1 MQIDNDIFTK
11 DMARRIYNDLME
23 NSSGQLPFEDFKLN
37 YNLSK
42 KGENNKP
49 LEVDLKIIDEDG
61 DEKSSYY
68 MKYENGFSDYRI
80 IQGNQIIKR

>member
-11 DMARRIYNDLME
+11 DMARRVYYDLMD

-37 YNLSK
+37 YILSK

-49 LEVDLKIIDEDG
+49 LEVDLQIIEQDG

-68 MKYENGFSDYRI
+68 LKYENGFSDYRI

>member
-1 MQIDNDIFTK
+1 MQYDSDIFTK
-11 DMARRIYNDLME
+11 DMARRIYYDLIE
-23 NSSGQLPFEDFKLN
+23 NSSGQLPFKDFKLN
-37 YNLSK
+37 YILSK

-49 LEVDLKIIDEDG
+49 IEVDLQIIDEDG

-68 MKYENGFSDYRI
+68 MKFEDGFSDYRI